1 MNLLALTA
9 AAAAEAAEK
18 VGETATDTALVEGAI
33 LLGVATLF
41 VLIFRRLGLG
51 AVLGY
56 LIAGAIVGPHGLG
69 LVGGGE
75 SKLAFAE
82 LGIAFLLFLVGL
94 ELSPRRL
101 WDMRRAIFGL
111 GLMQV
116 VVTGLVLTGLIHLT
130 LGFSPAAS
138 LALGLPLA
146 LSSTAQV
153 LPGLKS
159 SGRINSPF
167 GEKAFSILLFQDLAI
182 VPMITIV
189 AVLSRAPSDPSAPP
203 GWQMAFFT
211 LWAIIVLVLAGRF
224 VVNPLLRIIGRYGER
239 ELFVVVGL
247 LTILASAALM
257 HSLHLST
264 ALGAFIAGVML
275 ADSPYRHEIESD
287 VEPFRLILLGLFFL
301 AVGMVLDVG
310 AVLERPLLVLG
321 LALGLVAVKV
331 VVLTLI
337 VKLYG
342 KPWPVALGLGLL
354 LSQGGEFGF
363 LLFAQA
369 ADALLIQPE
378 AASLF
383 SAVVTLSMVTTPFL
397 MLFARNLEFS
407 PAAEPFDLDDPE
419 GAPRGSAIV
428 VGYGRFGQIVS
439 QMLHGVA
446 CSVTLIDKKPSQIEL
461 SSRFDTKVYFGDGL
475 RVDLLRRAGADE
487 ARLIIFCIDD
497 SSVDAAALKPIVDA
511 FPNAKVLMRVFDR
524 RQLLAVEGAGVDGV
538 IREVF
543 ESSVAMGLTA
553 LRYLDV
559 DPREMED
566 VEATLRHLDETRLQ
580 AQIDEGDISAG
591 MDHRFKP
598 GGGREAESVLEKYRL
613 RRLAAKASKDD
624 PKDEESEQAS
634 AMN

>member
-1 MNLLALTA
+1 MTLLALTA
-9 AAAAEAAEK
+9 AASKAAEK
-18 VGETATDTALVEGAI
+18 VAETATDTALVEGAI

-56 LIAGAIVGPHGLG
+56 LIAGAVVGPHGLA

-94 ELSPRRL
+94 ELSPNRL
-101 WDMRRAIFGL
+101 WQMRRAIFGL
-111 GLMQV
+111 GMAQV
-116 VVTGLVLTGLIHLT
+116 VITGLVLTGLIHLT

-182 VPMITIV
+182 VPMITII
-189 AVLSRAPSDPSAPP
+189 AVLSRAPADPSAPS
-203 GWQMAFFT
+203 GWKMAFFT
-211 LWAIIVLVLAGRF
+211 VWAIIVLVLAGRF

-287 VEPFRLILLGLFFL
+287 VEPFRLVLLGLFFL

-310 AVLERPLLVLG
+310 AVLERPLMVLG

-337 VKLYG
+337 VKLFG

-407 PAAEPFDLDDPE
+407 PAAEPFDMDDPE
-419 GAPRGSAIV
+419 GAPRGSAII

-475 RVDLLRRAGADE
+475 RIDLLRRAGAEE
-487 ARLIIFCIDD
+487 ARLIIFCMDD
-497 SSVDAAALKPIVDA
+497 ASVDAAAMKPIVDA
-511 FPNAKVLMRVFDR
+511 FPHAKILMRVFDR
-524 RQLLAVEGAGVDGV
+524 RQLLAVEGAGIDGV
-538 IREVF
+538 VREVF
-543 ESSVAMGLTA
+543 ESSIAMGLSA
-553 LRYLDV
+553 LRHLEV
-559 DPREMED
+559 DPREMDD
-566 VEATLRHLDETRLQ
+566 VEAALRHLDETRLQ

-598 GGGREAESVLEKYRL
+598 GGGREADSVLETFRRK
-613 RRLAAKASKDD
+613 RLAAKSAR
-624 PKDEESEQAS
+624 EENE
-634 AMN
+634 AMGLTGES

>member
-1 MNLLALTA
+1 LA
-9 AAAAEAAEK
+9 
-18 VGETATDTALVEGAI
+18 
-33 LLGVATLF
+33 VATLF

-56 LIAGAIVGPHGLG
+56 LTAGALVGPHGLG

-82 LGIAFLLFLVGL
+82 IGIAFLLFLVGL
-94 ELSPRRL
+94 ELHPRRL
-101 WDMRRAIFGL
+101 WQLRRAIFGL
-111 GLMQV
+111 GLVQV
-116 VVTGLVLTGLIHLT
+116 VVTGVILTVLIYLT

-153 LPGLKS
+153 LPSLKS

-189 AVLSRAPSDPSAPP
+189 AALSRAPADPSAPP
-203 GWQMAFFT
+203 GWQMALYT
-211 LWAIIVLVLAGRF
+211 VLAISGLVLAGRF
-224 VVNPLLRIIGRYGER
+224 IVNPLLRLVGRYGER

-247 LTILASAALM
+247 LVVLASAALM

-264 ALGAFIAGVML
+264 ALGAFVAGVML
-275 ADSPYRHEIESD
+275 ADSPYRHEIEAD
-287 VEPFRLILLGLFFL
+287 VEPFRLTLLGLFFL
-301 AVGMVLDVG
+301 AVGMVLDIG
-310 AVLERPLLVLG
+310 AVMERPLLVVG
-321 LALGLVAVKV
+321 LAAGLVAVKV
-331 VVLTLI
+331 SVLTLI
-337 VKLYG
+337 VRLFG
-342 KPWPVALGLGLL
+342 KSWQAALGLGLL

-363 LLFAQA
+363 LLFTQA
-369 ADALLIQPE
+369 ADAQLIHPE

-397 MLFARNLEFS
+397 MLFARNLEFAPDS
-407 PAAEPFDLDDPE
+407 DSAPLDDPKY
-419 GAPRGSAIV
+419 APRGSAIV
-428 VGYGRFGQIVS
+428 IGYGRFGQIVA

-475 RVDLLRRAGADE
+475 RPDLLRRAGADE

-497 SSVDAAALKPIVDA
+497 ASVDAARLKPIVDA
-511 FPNAKVLMRVFDR
+511 FPQAKILTRVFDR
-524 RQLLAVEGAGVDGV
+524 RQLLAIDGAGASGAV
-538 IREVF
+538 RELF
-543 ESSVAMGLTA
+543 ESSIAMGLMA
-553 LRYLDV
+553 LEQLGV

-566 VEATLRHLDETRLQ
+566 VDAALRHIDQTRLD
-580 AQIDEGDISAG
+580 AQMVDGDLAAG
-591 MDHRFKP
+591 MEHRFKP
-598 GGGREAESVLEKYRL
+598 GGGREAESVLEKLRQ
-613 RRLAAKASKDD
+613 RRLAAKAAR
-624 PKDEESEQAS
+624 DEEAMQAS
-634 AMN
+634 DPEAV

>member
-1 MNLLALTA
+1 MNLFALSA
-9 AAAAEAAEK
+9 AATAEAAEK
-18 VGETATDTALVEGAI
+18 MGEAATDTALVEGAI

-116 VVTGLVLTGLIHLT
+116 VVTGLVLTGLIHLI

-189 AVLSRAPSDPSAPP
+189 AVLSRAPADPSAPP

-211 LWAIIVLVLAGRF
+211 LWAIVVLVLAGRF

-310 AVLERPLLVLG
+310 AVMARPLLVVG

-337 VKLYG
+337 VKLFG

-369 ADALLIQPE
+369 ADALLIEPE

-407 PAAEPFDLDDPE
+407 PTAEPADLDDPE

-524 RQLLAVEGAGVDGV
+524 RQLLAIDGAGVDGV

-566 VEATLRHLDETRLQ
+566 VEAALRHLDETRLQ

-624 PKDEESEQAS
+624 AKDEESEQAS
-634 AMN
+634 ATS

>member
-1 MNLLALTA
+1 MTLLALTTA
-9 AAAAEAAEK
+9 ASEAAEK
-18 VGETATDTALVEGAI
+18 VAETATDTALVEGAI

-94 ELSPRRL
+94 ELSPGRL
-101 WDMRRAIFGL
+101 WQMRRAIFGL
-111 GLMQV
+111 GMAQV

-189 AVLSRAPSDPSAPP
+189 AVLSRAPADPSAPP

-211 LWAIIVLVLAGRF
+211 LWAIVVLVLAGRF

-310 AVLERPLLVLG
+310 AVIERPLLVLS

-337 VKLYG
+337 VKLFG

-369 ADALLIQPE
+369 ADALLIEPE

-497 SSVDAAALKPIVDA
+497 ASVDAAALKPIVDA

-524 RQLLAVEGAGVDGV
+524 RQLLAIDGAGVDGV

-598 GGGREAESVLEKYRL
+598 GGGREAESVLEKFRL
-613 RRLAAKASKDD
+613 RRLAAKALKDD

-634 AMN
+634 AIS

>member
-1 MNLLALTA
+1 MNLLVLTA

-167 GEKAFSILLFQDLAI
+167 GEKAFSILLFQDLAL
-182 VPMITIV
+182 VPMITII
-189 AVLSRAPSDPSAPP
+189 AVLSRAPADPSAPP

-211 LWAIIVLVLAGRF
+211 LWAIVVLVLAGRF

-337 VKLYG
+337 VKLFG

-363 LLFAQA
+363 LLFTQA

-407 PAAEPFDLDDPE
+407 PAAEPFDMDDPE

-497 SSVDAAALKPIVDA
+497 ASVDAAALKPVVDA

-524 RQLLAVEGAGVDGV
+524 RQLLALDGAGVDGV

-543 ESSVAMGLTA
+543 ESSVAMGLAA
-553 LRYLDV
+553 LRHLDV
-559 DPREMED
+559 DPSEMDD

-580 AQIDEGDISAG
+580 AQLDEGDISAG

-598 GGGREAESVLEKYRL
+598 GGGREADSVLEKL
-613 RRLAAKASKDD
+613 RRKRLAAKAAR
-624 PKDEESEQAS
+624 EENEAMGLSSEG
-634 AMN
+634 

>member
-1 MNLLALTA
+1 MNLFALSA
-9 AAAAEAAEK
+9 AATAEAAEK
-18 VGETATDTALVEGAI
+18 MGEAATDTALVEGAI

-189 AVLSRAPSDPSAPP
+189 AVLSRAPADPSAPP

-211 LWAIIVLVLAGRF
+211 LWAIVVLVLAGRF

-337 VKLYG
+337 VKLFG

-407 PAAEPFDLDDPE
+407 PTAEPFDMDDPE
-419 GAPRGSAIV
+419 EAPRGSAII

-511 FPNAKVLMRVFDR
+511 FPNAKILMRVFDR
-524 RQLLAVEGAGVDGV
+524 RQLLAVEGAGVDAV

-613 RRLAAKASKDD
+613 RRLAAKVSKDD
-624 PKDEESEQAS
+624 AKDEDSEQAS
-634 AMN
+634 AAT

>member
-1 MNLLALTA
+1 MTLLALA
-9 AAAAEAAEK
+9 AGASEAAEK
-18 VGETATDTALVEGAI
+18 LAETATDTALIEGAI

-94 ELSPRRL
+94 ELSPGRL
-101 WDMRRAIFGL
+101 WQMRRAIFGL
-111 GLMQV
+111 GMVQV
-116 VVTGLVLTGLIHLT
+116 VVTGLVLTALIHLT

-189 AVLSRAPSDPSAPP
+189 AVLSRAPANPSAPP

-211 LWAIIVLVLAGRF
+211 LWAIVVLVLAGRF

-247 LTILASAALM
+247 LTVLASAALM
-257 HSLHLST
+257 HSLHVST
-264 ALGAFIAGVML
+264 ALGAFVAGVML

-287 VEPFRLILLGLFFL
+287 IEPFRLILLGLFFL
-301 AVGMVLDVG
+301 AVGMVLDIG
-310 AVLERPLLVLG
+310 AVIERPLLVLA
-321 LALGLVAVKV
+321 LAAGLVAVKFS
-331 VVLTLI
+331 VLTVIIRLF
-337 VKLYG
+337 G
-342 KPWPVALGLGLL
+342 KPWKAALGLGLL

-369 ADALLIQPE
+369 ADAMLIQPE

-383 SAVVTLSMVTTPFL
+383 SAVVTLSMISTPFL
-397 MLFARNLEFS
+397 MLFARNLEFAPETDQ
-407 PAAEPFDLDDPE
+407 PALDDPAD
-419 GAPRGSAIV
+419 APRGSAIV

-475 RVDLLRRAGADE
+475 RIDLLRRAGAEE
-487 ARLIIFCIDD
+487 ARLIIFCMDD
-497 SSVDAAALKPIVDA
+497 ASVDAEAMRPIVEA
-511 FPNAKVLMRVFDR
+511 FPNAKILMRVFDR
-524 RQLLAVEGAGVDGV
+524 RQLLAIDGAGVDAV

-543 ESSVAMGLTA
+543 ESSIAMGLTA
-553 LRYLDV
+553 LRHLDV
-559 DPREMED
+559 DPSEMDD

-598 GGGREAESVLEKYRL
+598 GGGREADSVLEKF
-613 RRLAAKASKDD
+613 RRKRQAAKAAR
-624 PKDEESEQAS
+624 EEREENEAMGLQADS
-634 AMN
+634 

>member
-9 AAAAEAAEK
+9 AASEAAGK
-18 VGETATDTALVEGAI
+18 VAETATDTALVEGAI

-94 ELSPRRL
+94 ELSPGRL
-101 WDMRRAIFGL
+101 WQMRRVIFGL
-111 GLMQV
+111 GMAQV

-189 AVLSRAPSDPSAPP
+189 AVLSRAPADPSAPP

-211 LWAIIVLVLAGRF
+211 LWAIVVLVLAGRF

-247 LTILASAALM
+247 HTILASAALM

-310 AVLERPLLVLG
+310 AVIERPLLVLS

-337 VKLYG
+337 VKLFG

-369 ADALLIQPE
+369 ADALLIDPA

-407 PAAEPFDLDDPE
+407 PTAEPGDLDDPA

-497 SSVDAAALKPIVDA
+497 ASVDAAALRPIVDA

-538 IREVF
+538 VREVF

-598 GGGREAESVLEKYRL
+598 GGGREAESVLEKFRL
-613 RRLAAKASKDD
+613 RRLAAKALKDD

-634 AMN
+634 AIS

>member
-1 MNLLALTA
+1 VTLLALTA
-9 AAAAEAAEK
+9 AASEAAGK
-18 VGETATDTALVEGAI
+18 AAETATDTALVEGAI

-94 ELSPRRL
+94 ELSPGRL
-101 WDMRRAIFGL
+101 WQMRRAIFGL
-111 GLMQV
+111 GMVQV
-116 VVTGLVLTGLIHLT
+116 VVTGLVLTALIHLI

-189 AVLSRAPSDPSAPP
+189 AVLSRAPADPSAPP

-211 LWAIIVLVLAGRF
+211 LWAIVVLVLAGRF

-310 AVLERPLLVLG
+310 AVMERPLLVLG
-321 LALGLVAVKV
+321 LALGLVAVKAA
-331 VVLTLI
+331 VLTLI
-337 VKLYG
+337 VKAFG
-342 KPWPVALGLGLL
+342 KSWSAALGLGLL

-369 ADALLIQPE
+369 ADALLIEPE

-407 PAAEPFDLDDPE
+407 PAAEPGDLDDPE
-419 GAPRGSAIV
+419 DAPRGSAIV
-428 VGYGRFGQIVS
+428 VGYGRFGQTVA

-475 RVDLLRRAGADE
+475 RVDLLRRAGAEE

-497 SSVDAAALKPIVDA
+497 ASVDAAALKPVVDA
-511 FPNAKVLMRVFDR
+511 FPDAKVLMRVFDR
-524 RQLLAVEGAGVDGV
+524 RQLLALDGAGVDGAV
-538 IREVF
+538 REVF
-543 ESSVAMGLTA
+543 ESSIALGRMA
-553 LRYLDV
+553 LRHLDV

-566 VEATLRHLDETRLQ
+566 VETTLRHLDDARLQ
-580 AQIDEGDISAG
+580 AQLDEGDLSAG

-598 GGGREAESVLEKYRL
+598 GGGREAESVLEKLRQ
-613 RRLAAKASKDD
+613 RRLAAKLAK
-624 PKDEESEQAS
+624 EENEAPGLT
-634 AMN
+634 ADR